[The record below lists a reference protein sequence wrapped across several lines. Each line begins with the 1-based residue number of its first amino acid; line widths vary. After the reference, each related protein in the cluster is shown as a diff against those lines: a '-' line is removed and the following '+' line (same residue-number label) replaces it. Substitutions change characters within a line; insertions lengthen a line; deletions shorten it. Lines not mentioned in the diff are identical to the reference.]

1 MGKVVFRKALAADLK
16 DIVRLL
22 ADDELGWEREVES
35 DLTPYAKTFCLID
48 QDENQMLMVACIE
61 DEIIGTA
68 HLTIIPS
75 LTFVGS
81 IRLNIEAVRIAS
93 SYQGQEFG
101 TRMIQEAISWGQK
114 KGATIIQ
121 LAANKQRTGV
131 RKFYENLGFKAS
143 HDGMKLYL

>member
-81 IRLNIEAVRIAS
+81 IRLNIEAVRIAL